1 MRNTFVYPNPNFSL
15 ESLLDFS
22 KLYKYS
28 SILLSNS
35 TEDKFS
41 NFQTIFSFGEK
52 DYLASESDS
61 FNKLRQFQ
69 NKYNDWMFGFLS
81 YDLKNETENL
91 NSDNLDRFNDPN
103 LLFYIP
109 ETIFFIDENELK
121 VESYLTKME
130 IDKII
135 NQIHH
140 QSAVLTNNSNIE
152 LKFRETKQEYVKKIN
167 QIKEHIQKG
176 DIYEMN
182 YCQEMYSEGISINPG
197 KVFLDLNCRSK
208 APFSVYFKYDKK
220 YLLCS
225 SPERFLQ
232 KKNDVI
238 ISQPIKGTRRR
249 GDSQQE
255 DFQLK
260 EELTH
265 SNKEK
270 SENVMITDL
279 VRNDLSKTA
288 MKSTVKVNELFGIY
302 TFERVHQMIST
313 ISSRLDTSFD
323 FVDVLETTFPMGS
336 MTGAPKIKSMQLI
349 EKYETTKRSVYSGA
363 FGYISP
369 NKDFDFNVVIRS
381 ILYDEISSN
390 VSVMVGG
397 AITIN
402 SDPIEE
408 YEECMVKAKAM
419 IDVLRNER

>member
-1 MRNTFVYPNPNFSL
+1 
-15 ESLLDFS
+15 
-22 KLYKYS
+22 
-28 SILLSNS
+28 
-35 TEDKFS
+35 
-41 NFQTIFSFGEK
+41 
-52 DYLASESDS
+52 
-61 FNKLRQFQ
+61 
-69 NKYNDWMFGFLS
+69 
-81 YDLKNETENL
+81 
-91 NSDNLDRFNDPN
+91 
-103 LLFYIP
+103 
-109 ETIFFIDENELK
+109 
-121 VESYLTKME
+121 
-130 IDKII
+130 
-135 NQIHH
+135 
-140 QSAVLTNNSNIE
+140 
-152 LKFRETKQEYVKKIN
+152 
-167 QIKEHIQKG
+167 
-176 DIYEMN
+176 MN

-349 EKYETTKRSVYSGA
+349 EKYETTKLSL
-363 FGYISP
+363 IH
-369 NKDFDFNVVIRS
+369 I
-381 ILYDEISSN
+381 
-390 VSVMVGG
+390 
-397 AITIN
+397 
-402 SDPIEE
+402 
-408 YEECMVKAKAM
+408 
-419 IDVLRNER
+419 